1 MNEDRLLFALK
12 RLGDEELPA
21 ASDRKIR
28 SRLETAWTVRA
39 LTTAARGFSV
49 RRLVP
54 VLAALVLFAGSAG
67 TALGASADSPLWDTR
82 VALES
87 AGAFLRLSNDERV
100 AYLLD
105 LVQSRTEEA
114 ARQQAAGHPDAAA
127 KARAAASAAIVQLG
141 GDVPK
146 IDASFPVASASPTP
160 PPANSP
166 SPSPSP
172 SATSTPTAQL
182 PASGS
187 PTPTRT
193 LAPAYPA
200 APTPTPVRTATPTT
214 DRTASPSPSTS
225 TKQPMTITGTVHD
238 ASGANVANVC
248 ISTSP
253 TPPTSTT
260 ACSVRTTTNGTY
272 AITTS
277 MSPGQTYTITLY
289 AYFTDPVT
297 GALSS
302 GSATATATTP
312 TTVMPLITLT
322 PRR

>member
-12 RLGDEELPA
+12 RLGDEELSA

-28 SRLETAWTVRA
+28 TRLETAWTVRA
-39 LTTAARGFSV
+39 LTAAGRSFSV

-54 VLAALVLFAGSAG
+54 VLAALVLMIGSAG

-87 AGAFLRLSNDERV
+87 AGAFLRVSTDDRV

-105 LVQSRTEEA
+105 LVRSRTDEA

-127 KARAAASAAIVQLG
+127 KARAAATVALVQLG
-141 GDVPK
+141 GDAPK
-146 IDASFPVASASPTP
+146 IETSVPSPAPTPSASPTE
-160 PPANSP
+160 AP

-172 SATSTPTAQL
+172 TPSATPSATPA
-182 PASGS
+182 
-187 PTPTRT
+187 RT
-193 LAPAYPA
+193 V
-200 APTPTPVRTATPTT
+200 APTPTPVRTPTPTPVRTEPPVSATPTP
-214 DRTASPSPSTS
+214 TAVP
-225 TKQPMTITGTVHD
+225 TKQPVTITGTVHD
-238 ASGANVANVC
+238 ASGANVYNVC

-253 TPPTSTT
+253 TAPTSST
-260 ACSVRTTTNGTY
+260 ACSIRTGTNGTY
-272 AITTS
+272 TINASVTTGTS
-277 MSPGQTYTITLY
+277 YTITLY
-289 AYFTDPVT
+289 AYYTDPAT
-297 GALSS
+297 GALYG
-302 GSATATATTP
+302 GSATATMTAP